1 MGYIN
6 FNLKDTINLIGGE
19 VDVIGSGKLVA
30 AAGQLSEP
38 HGPSPE
44 PSRCFVRVRDGPSR
58 APRALARTRAHA
70 RTCTRPQARSLR
82 LVETPS
88 LFHVLCPC
96 TIGPPALVSKTAV
109 EPPTARGSAS
119 RRWHNDPS
127 GLPAERVAGAPGGPS
142 LPSHTTA
149 VPAQR
154 RPVLF
159 QEDDFAGFFFFFYSF
174 KK

>member
-58 APRALARTRAHA
+58 APRALARTHAHA
-70 RTCTRPQARSLR
+70 HTRPQAHSLR

-159 QEDDFAGFFFFFYSF
+159 QEDGFAGFFFFFLQL
-174 KK
+174 